1 MKHHSKLTLFI
12 LFNLACTPFL
22 SAQTKFQPQDTEFY
36 EPKSKVVHTTPNK
49 APSDA
54 IVLFD
59 GTDLKQWVSTK
70 NSNTDAP
77 WTIKDGILTVKPGS
91 GDIQTKQE
99 FEDFQ
104 LHIEWK
110 SPDIIKG
117 QGQGRG
123 NSGIFL
129 QGKYELQVLDND
141 NNPTYVNG
149 QAGSIYKQR
158 QPLVSAVKPAGE
170 WHTYDIL
177 YTAPRFNKDNILI
190 KKGTVT
196 VLHNGVVVQ
205 YNTQIEGTTE
215 YIGMPQV
222 IPHGAGPLIL
232 QDHGDLV
239 SFRNIWIRPL

>member
-1 MKHHSKLTLFI
+1 MNKIFQISGIFCLSLMSTLTY
-12 LFNLACTPFL
+12 
-22 SAQTKFQPQDTEFY
+22 AQTKFQPEDTEFY
-36 EPKSKVVHTTPNK
+36 TPTLRTVTTAANQ

-59 GTDLKQWVSTK
+59 GANLNQWVSSK
-70 NSNTDAP
+70 NTSQQAP
-77 WTIKDGILTVKPGS
+77 WQVKNGVLISTPQT
-91 GDIQTKQE
+91 GDIQTKQN

-104 LHIEWK
+104 LHVEWK
-110 SPDIIKG
+110 SPEVIKG

-129 QGKYELQVLDND
+129 QGHYEIQVLDNN

-149 QAGSIYKQR
+149 QAGSVYKQ
-158 QPLVSAVKPAGE
+158 QPPLVTAVKPAGE

-177 YTAPRFNKDNILI
+177 YTAPRFNADGVLI
-190 KKGTVT
+190 KKGMVT
-196 VLHNGVVVQ
+196 LLHNGVVVQ

-215 YIGMPQV
+215 YIGMPKRLV
-222 IPHGAGPLIL
+222 HGPGPIVL

-239 SFRNIWIRPL
+239 NFRNIWIRPL

>member
-1 MKHHSKLTLFI
+1 MKKIKNIITLSIFTLSI
-12 LFNLACTPFL
+12 PTALF
-22 SAQTKFQPQDTEFY
+22 AQTKFQPQDTEFY
-36 EPKSKVVHTTPNK
+36 EPKSKVVHTNPNT

-54 IVLFD
+54 LILFD
-59 GTDLKQWVSTK
+59 GKDLNQWESSKLKGT
-70 NSNTDAP
+70 TAP

-91 GDIQTKQE
+91 GDIQTKQT

-104 LHIEWK
+104 LHLEWK
-110 SPDIIKG
+110 SPDVIKG

-123 NSGIFL
+123 NSGVFL
-129 QGKYELQVLDND
+129 QGVYEIQILDNN

-149 QAGSIYKQR
+149 QAASVYKQR

-170 WHTYDIL
+170 WHFYDIL
-177 YTAPRFNKDNILI
+177 YTAPRFNADGVLI

-196 VLHNGVVVQ
+196 VLHNGVVVH

-215 YIGMPQV
+215 YIGMPKMTA
-222 IPHGAGPLIL
+222 HGPGPITL

-239 SFRNIWIRPL
+239 NFRNIWIRPL